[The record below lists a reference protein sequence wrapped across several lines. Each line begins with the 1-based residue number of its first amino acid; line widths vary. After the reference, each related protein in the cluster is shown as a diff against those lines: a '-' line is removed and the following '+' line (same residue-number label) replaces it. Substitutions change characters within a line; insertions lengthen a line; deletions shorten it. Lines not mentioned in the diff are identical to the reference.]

1 MMCESVPPATLG
13 LSQFL
18 PLTEAELAAPKM
30 GAARLWK
37 VSFCLLLSAVNIVR
51 PSHRHPHLFC
61 TPLNVFGFNCPVN
74 E

>member
-1 MMCESVPPATLG
+1 MMCESVPPATVG

-37 VSFCLLLSAVNIVR
+37 VSFCLQLTS
-51 PSHRHPHLFC
+51 
-61 TPLNVFGFNCPVN
+61 
-74 E
+74 